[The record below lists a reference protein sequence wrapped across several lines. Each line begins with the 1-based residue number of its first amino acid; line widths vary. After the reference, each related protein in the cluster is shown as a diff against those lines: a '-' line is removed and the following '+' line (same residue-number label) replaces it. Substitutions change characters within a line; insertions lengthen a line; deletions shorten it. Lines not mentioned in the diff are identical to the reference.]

1 MEQKEPIP
9 VYLDKPTVFNKMYDL
24 IVNNLYYNVE
34 TMGKIMG
41 IPVDVLDEIFARPKI
56 VKLKIT

>member
-1 MEQKEPIP
+1 
-9 VYLDKPTVFNKMYDL
+9 MYDL
-24 IVNNLYYNVE
+24 IVNNLHYNVE